1 MEVFKIDTMKKILI
15 IGPIADFGG
24 RELEAGF
31 IACSLSKKYRV
42 DICSTGVITRNSQV
56 FTFDRDLHVFS
67 INELLCSKYL
77 SLKFF
82 AFLICLK
89 NRSRN
94 NFVNSVNNYISKKF
108 LNYDNKTEFV
118 LENLVTKYDIIF
130 IIAQLTSNFIP
141 TIIKKSEE
149 RNIKIIFRTTGT
161 MKIGQYYSF
170 INNVDLFIHHSESNA
185 ASLFLENHQYSV
197 VDQCA
202 FNEIELLKIPLLTD
216 RVKTFLALGRLEK
229 EKNFHLVIKAF
240 LDAKKSGDLLY
251 IIGCGSQ
258 LLDLQKLANNDE
270 SIIFLG
276 YIPNDKLHNYFK
288 LIDCI
293 LICSDE
299 EAGPLVGIEAMAAA
313 KIIISTK
320 VGAMP
325 ERLNNSNSFWIDS
338 SVKSISQIIQ
348 RTQNVDEFS
357 VNQLSKEI
365 RQTYIANFSTTI
377 VSDKY
382 VDIVD
387 NIVSVCE

>member
-1 MEVFKIDTMKKILI
+1 MEIFKIFAMKKILI

-31 IACSLSKKYRV
+31 IASNLNKKYRV
-42 DICSTGVITRNSQV
+42 EICSTGVITRNSQV
-56 FTFDRDLHVFS
+56 FTFDRDLKVFS

-89 NRSRN
+89 NRSKN
-94 NFVNSVNNYISKKF
+94 NFINSVNNYISKKF
-108 LNYDNKTEFV
+108 LNYDNKTDFV
-118 LENLVTKYDIIF
+118 LENLVTKYDVIF
-130 IIAQLTSNFIP
+130 ILAQLTSNFIP
-141 TIIKKSEE
+141 TIIKKCEG

-161 MKIGQYYSF
+161 IKIGQDYSF
-170 INNVDLFIHHSESNA
+170 TNNVDLFIHHSESNA
-185 ASLFLENHQYSV
+185 ASLFSENYRYRV

-202 FNEIELLKIPLLTD
+202 FNEIELLKIPILTD

-240 LDAKKSGDLLY
+240 LDAKNSGDLLY
-251 IIGCGSQ
+251 IIGCGTQ
-258 LLDLQKLANNDE
+258 LLDLKQLANDDE

-293 LICSDE
+293 LICSNE

-325 ERLNNSNSFWIDS
+325 DRLDNLNSFWIDS
-338 SVKSISQIIQ
+338 SLKSISQSIQ
-348 RTQNVDEFS
+348 EVRNFDQFS
-357 VNQLSKEI
+357 VTRLSKEI
-365 RQTYIANFSTTI
+365 RQKYISNFSTTI
-377 VSDKY
+377 ISDQY

-387 NIVSVCE
+387 NILSVCE

>member
-1 MEVFKIDTMKKILI
+1 MKKILI

-31 IACSLSKKYRV
+31 IASSLNKKYSV
-42 DICSTGVITRNSQV
+42 EICSTGVITSNSQV
-56 FTFDRDLHVFS
+56 FTFDCDLHVFS
-67 INELLCSKYL
+67 INELLCYKYL

-89 NRSRN
+89 NRSRSK
-94 NFVNSVNNYISKKF
+94 FINSVNNYISKNF
-108 LNYDNKTEFV
+108 LNYDNKADFV
-118 LENLVTKYDIIF
+118 VENLVSKYDVVF
-130 IIAQLTSNFIP
+130 ILAQLTSNFIP
-141 TIIKKSEE
+141 IIIKKCEE
-149 RNIKIIFRTTGT
+149 RNIKVIFRTTGT
-161 MKIGQYYSF
+161 IKIGQYYSF

-185 ASLFLENHQYSV
+185 ASLFSENHRYSV

-202 FNEIELLKIPLLTD
+202 FNEIELLKIPLLAD

-240 LDAKKSGDLLY
+240 IDAKKSGDLLY
-251 IIGCGSQ
+251 IIGCGSRSLELKQ
-258 LLDLQKLANNDE
+258 LANNDE

-325 ERLNNSNSFWIDS
+325 DRLENLNFFWIDS
-338 SVKSISQIIQ
+338 SVKSISQSIK
-348 RTQNVDEFS
+348 RVQNVDEFS
-357 VNQLSKEI
+357 VNQLSKEV
-365 RQTYIANFSTTI
+365 REKYISNFSSAI
-377 VSDKY
+377 ISAKY
-382 VDIVD
+382 LDSVD
-387 NIVSVCE
+387 NILSVCE